1 MRHTRKAPAP
11 PGSGPVFAVGGPGSG
26 LRASVRLLPRLLSC
40 VLTAVVAAAVLTPA
54 PVAAGT
60 VGATI
65 GYETIV
71 SHDGTELRAKVIT
84 PTGVEGPHPL
94 LVMPSAWGTP
104 HLLYVGA
111 AARLA
116 HESGYQVV
124 AYTSRGFWDSGGE
137 IEVAGPEDRADASA
151 VIDWALE
158 NTDADPDRIG
168 MAGISYGGGIS
179 LLTAAEDDRVRAV
192 ASLSGWADLAASLY
206 PGETVDTQSAELLL
220 LAGHLTGDPGEAL
233 TEVGTEYRRGN
244 IQPALDIAPDRSA
257 ATKVDAINANGTAVM
272 MAHAWNDGIFPVG
285 HITDFYEEL
294 EVPKRLM
301 LSPGDHAT
309 QELFGAAGL
318 PNEVWEALGDWFDH
332 HLRGQDNETDTGGP
346 VHVKP
351 NNGRGDWTS
360 HADWPSVTG
369 DAERYYLAEP
379 STDWFRWRSS
389 GAMEAEP
396 STGWSHGF
404 RTGIGTS
411 AESGTVMV
419 SGALQQFFDIPTG
432 VLLPTVD
439 RYRAAVWTG
448 PAYPDGVRVAGTP
461 EVTLT
466 LTPTA
471 KDQSVYV
478 YLYAVD
484 GDGTG
489 SLLSHAPRTL
499 RDAVPGEPV
508 TVDAELAPV
517 VWDVPAGHRLAV
529 VVDSRDARYRNE
541 SDIGDRVRV
550 TSPEDAPALVTVPFA

>member
-1 MRHTRKAPAP
+1 MRPARTPFLPAP
-11 PGSGPVFAVGGPGSG
+11 SEDGPPQTGSG
-26 LRASVRLLPRLLSC
+26 LRAAARLLPRLLSVALAA
-40 VLTAVVAAAVLTPA
+40 VLAAAVLSPA
-54 PVAAGT
+54 PASAA
-60 VGATI
+60 VGASI

-124 AYTSRGFWDSGGE
+124 AYTSRGFWDSGGG
-137 IEVAGPEDRADASA
+137 IGVAGPEDRADASA

-158 NTDADPDRIG
+158 NTDADPERIG

-179 LLTAAEDDRVRAV
+179 LLTAAEDDRIRAV
-192 ASLSGWADLAASLY
+192 ASLSGWADLAVSLY
-206 PGETVDTQSAELLL
+206 PNETVDTQSAELLL
-220 LAGHLTGDPGEAL
+220 LAGNLTGTPGEELAGI
-233 TEVGTEYRRGN
+233 EAAYRRGD
-244 IQPALDIAPDRSA
+244 IQPALDVAPDRSA

-301 LSPGDHAT
+301 ITPGDHAT

-332 HLRGQDNETDTGGP
+332 HLRGQANEVDAEGP
-346 VHVKP
+346 VHVRP
-351 NNGRGDWTS
+351 NNGRGGWTT
-360 HADWPSVTG
+360 HPDWPSVTAST
-369 DAERYYLAEP
+369 DRYYLAEP
-379 STDWFRWRSS
+379 STDWFRWQSS
-389 GAMEAEP
+389 GAMEPEP
-396 STGWSHGF
+396 STGWDYRF
-404 RTGIGTS
+404 RTGIATP

-439 RYRAAVWTG
+439 RYRAAVWTS
-448 PAYPDGVRVAGTP
+448 PAYPEGARVAGTP
-461 EVTLT
+461 EVSLT
-466 LTPTA
+466 FTPTA
-471 KDQSVYV
+471 PEQSVYV
-478 YLYAVD
+478 YLYAID
-484 GDGTG
+484 GRGTG
-489 SLLSHAPRTL
+489 SLLSHAPYTL
-499 RDAVPGEPV
+499 RGVTPGEPV
-508 TVDAELAPV
+508 TVDTELAPV

-529 VVDSRDARYRNE
+529 VVDSMDARYQDE
-541 SDIGDRVRV
+541 SDIGDRVSV
-550 TSPEDAPALVTVPFA
+550 TSPEEAPAQVTVPLA

>member
-1 MRHTRKAPAP
+1 MRHATTPAP
-11 PGSGPVFAVGGPGSG
+11 PGSGPASASGGPGSG
-26 LRASVRLLPRLLSC
+26 SRALTRLLPHTLSC
-40 VLTAVVAAAVLTPA
+40 VLAAVVAAATLSPA
-54 PVAAGT
+54 PAAAA

-65 GYETIV
+65 SYETITG
-71 SHDGTELRAKVIT
+71 HDGTELRAKVIT

-111 AARLA
+111 AAKLA

-124 AYTSRGFWDSGGE
+124 AYTSRGFWDSGGG
-137 IEVAGPEDRADASA
+137 IGVAGPEDRADAGA

-158 NTDADPDRIG
+158 NTEADPERIG

-206 PGETVDTQSAELLL
+206 PHETVDMQSAELLL
-220 LAGHLTGDPGEAL
+220 AAGNLTGRPGEEL
-233 TEVGTEYRRGN
+233 REVEREYRRGN

-257 ATKVDAINANGTAVM
+257 AAKVDAINANGTAVM

-294 EVPKRLM
+294 DVPKRLM

-332 HLRGQDNETDTGGP
+332 HLRGRHSETDTAGP
-346 VHVKP
+346 VHVRP
-351 NNGRGDWTS
+351 NNGRGGWTS

-369 DAERYYLAEP
+369 GTERYYLARP

-389 GAMEAEP
+389 GAMESEP
-396 STGWSHGF
+396 STGWSYGF

-411 AESGTVMV
+411 AESGTVML
-419 SGALQQFFDIPTG
+419 SGALQQFFDVPTG

-448 PAYPDGVRVAGTP
+448 PAYPEGARVAGTP
-461 EVTLT
+461 EVSFT

-471 KDQSVYV
+471 RDQSVYV

-484 GDGTG
+484 GNGTG
-489 SLLSHAPRTL
+489 SLLSHVPHTL

-508 TVDAELAPV
+508 TVDTELAPV

-529 VVDSRDARYRNE
+529 VVDSRDGRYRSE
-541 SDIGDRVRV
+541 SDLGDRVRV
-550 TSPEDAPALVTVPFA
+550 SSPEDAPAQITVPLA

>member
-1 MRHTRKAPAP
+1 MRHARKAPAP
-11 PGSGPVFAVGGPGSG
+11 PGSGPPSAANGPGSG
-26 LRASVRLLPRLLSC
+26 LRTSARLLPRLLSC
-40 VLTAVVAAAVLTPA
+40 VLAAVVAAATLSPA
-54 PVAAGT
+54 PAAA
-60 VGATI
+60 VSATI
-65 GYETIV
+65 SYETVV

-111 AARLA
+111 AAKLA

-124 AYTSRGFWDSGGE
+124 AYTSRGFWDSGGG
-137 IEVAGPEDRADASA
+137 IGVAGPEDRADASA

-158 NTDADPDRIG
+158 NTDADPERIG

-192 ASLSGWADLAASLY
+192 ASLSGWADLATSLY
-206 PGETVDTQSAELLL
+206 PNGTVDTQSAELLL
-220 LAGHLTGDPGEAL
+220 TAGHLTGDPGEEL
-233 TEVGTEYRRGN
+233 REIGREYRRGN
-244 IQPALDIAPDRSA
+244 IQPALDIAADRSA
-257 ATKVDAINANGTAVM
+257 ATKVDALNANGTAVM

-318 PNEVWEALGDWFDH
+318 PDEVWEALGDWFDH
-332 HLRGQDNETDTGGP
+332 HLQGRGNETDTGGP
-346 VHVKP
+346 VHVRP
-351 NNGRGDWTS
+351 NNGRGGWTS

-369 DAERYYLAEP
+369 DTERYHLARP
-379 STDWFRWRSS
+379 STDWFRWRAS
-389 GAMEAEP
+389 GAMGPQP
-396 STGWSHGF
+396 STGWGYGF

-411 AESGTVMV
+411 AESGTVML
-419 SGALQQFFDIPTG
+419 SGALQQFFDVPTG

-448 PAYPDGVRVAGTP
+448 PAYPDGARVAGTP
-461 EVTLT
+461 EVSLT

-471 KDQSVYV
+471 GDQSVYV
-478 YLYAVD
+478 YLYALD
-484 GDGTG
+484 GDGRG
-489 SLLSHAPRTL
+489 SLLSHAPHTL
-499 RDAVPGEPV
+499 RDAAPGEPV
-508 TVDAELAPV
+508 TVDTELAPV

-529 VVDSRDARYRNE
+529 VVDSRDARYRSE

-550 TSPEDAPALVTVPFA
+550 TSPEGAPARITVPFA